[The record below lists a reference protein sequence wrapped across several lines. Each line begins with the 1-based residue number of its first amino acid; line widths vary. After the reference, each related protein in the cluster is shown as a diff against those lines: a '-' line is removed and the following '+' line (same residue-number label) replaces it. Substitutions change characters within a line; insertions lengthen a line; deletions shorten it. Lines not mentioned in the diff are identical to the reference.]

1 MTDVTR
7 IWAVVLRSA
16 RKCTRC
22 MRLQRLHS
30 SAVERPGVHLACQQT
45 NCQDST
51 ADGNYNRTKNIS
63 MPCMN
68 YKCSLQLEP
77 QDHAERRKGNPS

>member
-30 SAVERPGVHLACQQT
+30 SAMERPGVHLACQQT

-51 ADGNYNRTKNIS
+51 ADGNYDKEHLDA
-63 MPCMN
+63 MHE
-68 YKCSLQLEP
+68 LQVLV
-77 QDHAERRKGNPS
+77 AVRATSSC